1 MNKTGLLLPVMVILL
16 AGCTAAQSPASTGA
30 ATAQQSVEAAADG
43 QSSSVETAAD
53 GEQAADAADT
63 AKETAAVKKQLRT
76 IVIPTVY
83 ESVTSQE
90 EADEIAKKNGYE
102 SAVLEEDGSLTI
114 VMEEDVYETM
124 ISSFLDSVQKGVKEI
139 IGDGSVSS
147 VKKIEYNEDLSIF
160 TVTIDADEIGIIER
174 QAADE
179 LREAD
184 SLLSA
189 LAGVPENLLNR
200 AAHVFARGH
209 TVAPDSPVVAE
220 IRLDERAVKDS
231 RAEKVALAPDVAAHE
246 VELAA
251 EGVGVVI
258 VRPVL
263 GYSFLY
269 DWLKIQHK
277 AAFTT
282 LSISPA
288 ISPIVRISPPLQQLI
303 TCQPHFSAA

>member
-179 LREAD
+179 LVMYGTLYHIYTGNSVDHIQVDYVSEESGEVSESAD
-184 SLLSA
+184 SGSLTDA
-189 LAGVPENLLNR
+189 
-200 AAHVFARGH
+200 
-209 TVAPDSPVVAE
+209 
-220 IRLDERAVKDS
+220 
-231 RAEKVALAPDVAAHE
+231 
-246 VELAA
+246 
-251 EGVGVVI
+251 
-258 VRPVL
+258 
-263 GYSFLY
+263 Y
-269 DWLKIQHK
+269 
-277 AAFTT
+277 
-282 LSISPA
+282 
-288 ISPIVRISPPLQQLI
+288 
-303 TCQPHFSAA
+303 

>member
-114 VMEEDVYETM
+114 VQEEDVYETM
-124 ISSFLDSVQKGVKEI
+124 ISSFL
-139 IGDGSVSS
+139 GSV
-147 VKKIEYNEDLSIF
+147 
-160 TVTIDADEIGIIER
+160 
-174 QAADE
+174 
-179 LREAD
+179 
-184 SLLSA
+184 
-189 LAGVPENLLNR
+189 
-200 AAHVFARGH
+200 
-209 TVAPDSPVVAE
+209 
-220 IRLDERAVKDS
+220 
-231 RAEKVALAPDVAAHE
+231 
-246 VELAA
+246 
-251 EGVGVVI
+251 
-258 VRPVL
+258 
-263 GYSFLY
+263 
-269 DWLKIQHK
+269 
-277 AAFTT
+277 
-282 LSISPA
+282 
-288 ISPIVRISPPLQQLI
+288 
-303 TCQPHFSAA
+303 

>member
-179 LREAD
+179 LVMYGTLYHIYTGNSVDHIQVDYVSEESGEVIESAD
-184 SLLSA
+184 SGSLTDA
-189 LAGVPENLLNR
+189 
-200 AAHVFARGH
+200 
-209 TVAPDSPVVAE
+209 
-220 IRLDERAVKDS
+220 
-231 RAEKVALAPDVAAHE
+231 
-246 VELAA
+246 
-251 EGVGVVI
+251 
-258 VRPVL
+258 
-263 GYSFLY
+263 Y
-269 DWLKIQHK
+269 
-277 AAFTT
+277 
-282 LSISPA
+282 
-288 ISPIVRISPPLQQLI
+288 
-303 TCQPHFSAA
+303 

>member
-179 LREAD
+179 LVMYGTLYHIYTGNSVDHIQVDFVSEESGEVIESAD
-184 SLLSA
+184 SGSLTDA
-189 LAGVPENLLNR
+189 
-200 AAHVFARGH
+200 
-209 TVAPDSPVVAE
+209 
-220 IRLDERAVKDS
+220 
-231 RAEKVALAPDVAAHE
+231 
-246 VELAA
+246 
-251 EGVGVVI
+251 
-258 VRPVL
+258 
-263 GYSFLY
+263 Y
-269 DWLKIQHK
+269 
-277 AAFTT
+277 
-282 LSISPA
+282 
-288 ISPIVRISPPLQQLI
+288 
-303 TCQPHFSAA
+303 

>member
-16 AGCTAAQSPASTGA
+16 GGCTAAQSPASTGA

-179 LREAD
+179 LVMYGTLYHIYTGNSVDHIQVDYVSEESGEVIESAD
-184 SLLSA
+184 SGSLTDA
-189 LAGVPENLLNR
+189 
-200 AAHVFARGH
+200 
-209 TVAPDSPVVAE
+209 
-220 IRLDERAVKDS
+220 
-231 RAEKVALAPDVAAHE
+231 
-246 VELAA
+246 
-251 EGVGVVI
+251 
-258 VRPVL
+258 
-263 GYSFLY
+263 Y
-269 DWLKIQHK
+269 
-277 AAFTT
+277 
-282 LSISPA
+282 
-288 ISPIVRISPPLQQLI
+288 
-303 TCQPHFSAA
+303 

>member
-147 VKKIEYNEDLSIF
+147 VKKIEYNDDLSIF

-179 LREAD
+179 LVMYGTLYHIYTGNSVDHIQVDYVSEESGEVIESAD
-184 SLLSA
+184 SGSLTDA
-189 LAGVPENLLNR
+189 
-200 AAHVFARGH
+200 
-209 TVAPDSPVVAE
+209 
-220 IRLDERAVKDS
+220 
-231 RAEKVALAPDVAAHE
+231 
-246 VELAA
+246 
-251 EGVGVVI
+251 
-258 VRPVL
+258 
-263 GYSFLY
+263 Y
-269 DWLKIQHK
+269 
-277 AAFTT
+277 
-282 LSISPA
+282 
-288 ISPIVRISPPLQQLI
+288 
-303 TCQPHFSAA
+303 

>member
-43 QSSSVETAAD
+43 QSSSVETAAA

-179 LREAD
+179 LVMYGTLYHIYTGNSVDHIQVDYVSEESGEVIESAD
-184 SLLSA
+184 SGSLTDA
-189 LAGVPENLLNR
+189 
-200 AAHVFARGH
+200 
-209 TVAPDSPVVAE
+209 
-220 IRLDERAVKDS
+220 
-231 RAEKVALAPDVAAHE
+231 
-246 VELAA
+246 
-251 EGVGVVI
+251 
-258 VRPVL
+258 
-263 GYSFLY
+263 Y
-269 DWLKIQHK
+269 
-277 AAFTT
+277 
-282 LSISPA
+282 
-288 ISPIVRISPPLQQLI
+288 
-303 TCQPHFSAA
+303 

>member
-179 LREAD
+179 LVMYGTLYHIYTGNSVDHIQVDYVSEESGEVIESAD
-184 SLLSA
+184 SGS
-189 LAGVPENLLNR
+189 LAD
-200 AAHVFARGH
+200 A
-209 TVAPDSPVVAE
+209 
-220 IRLDERAVKDS
+220 
-231 RAEKVALAPDVAAHE
+231 
-246 VELAA
+246 
-251 EGVGVVI
+251 
-258 VRPVL
+258 
-263 GYSFLY
+263 Y
-269 DWLKIQHK
+269 
-277 AAFTT
+277 
-282 LSISPA
+282 
-288 ISPIVRISPPLQQLI
+288 
-303 TCQPHFSAA
+303 

>member
-76 IVIPTVY
+76 IVIPTAY

-179 LREAD
+179 LVMYGTLYHIYTGNSVDHIQVDYVSEESGEVIESAD
-184 SLLSA
+184 SGSLTDA
-189 LAGVPENLLNR
+189 
-200 AAHVFARGH
+200 
-209 TVAPDSPVVAE
+209 
-220 IRLDERAVKDS
+220 
-231 RAEKVALAPDVAAHE
+231 
-246 VELAA
+246 
-251 EGVGVVI
+251 
-258 VRPVL
+258 
-263 GYSFLY
+263 Y
-269 DWLKIQHK
+269 
-277 AAFTT
+277 
-282 LSISPA
+282 
-288 ISPIVRISPPLQQLI
+288 
-303 TCQPHFSAA
+303 

>member
-174 QAADE
+174 QAAEE
-179 LREAD
+179 LVMYGTLYHIYTGNGVDHIQVDYVSEESGEVIESAD
-184 SLLSA
+184 SGSLTDA
-189 LAGVPENLLNR
+189 
-200 AAHVFARGH
+200 
-209 TVAPDSPVVAE
+209 
-220 IRLDERAVKDS
+220 
-231 RAEKVALAPDVAAHE
+231 
-246 VELAA
+246 
-251 EGVGVVI
+251 
-258 VRPVL
+258 
-263 GYSFLY
+263 Y
-269 DWLKIQHK
+269 
-277 AAFTT
+277 
-282 LSISPA
+282 
-288 ISPIVRISPPLQQLI
+288 
-303 TCQPHFSAA
+303 

>member
-102 SAVLEEDGSLTI
+102 SAVLEEYGSLTI

-179 LREAD
+179 LVMYGTLYHIYTGNSVDHIQVDYVSEESGEVIESAD
-184 SLLSA
+184 SGSLTDA
-189 LAGVPENLLNR
+189 
-200 AAHVFARGH
+200 
-209 TVAPDSPVVAE
+209 
-220 IRLDERAVKDS
+220 
-231 RAEKVALAPDVAAHE
+231 
-246 VELAA
+246 
-251 EGVGVVI
+251 
-258 VRPVL
+258 
-263 GYSFLY
+263 Y
-269 DWLKIQHK
+269 
-277 AAFTT
+277 
-282 LSISPA
+282 
-288 ISPIVRISPPLQQLI
+288 
-303 TCQPHFSAA
+303 

>member
-179 LREAD
+179 LVMYGTLYHIYTGNSVDHIQVDYVSEESGEVIESAD
-184 SLLSA
+184 SGS
-189 LAGVPENLLNR
+189 LADG
-200 AAHVFARGH
+200 G
-209 TVAPDSPVVAE
+209 
-220 IRLDERAVKDS
+220 
-231 RAEKVALAPDVAAHE
+231 
-246 VELAA
+246 
-251 EGVGVVI
+251 
-258 VRPVL
+258 
-263 GYSFLY
+263 
-269 DWLKIQHK
+269 
-277 AAFTT
+277 
-282 LSISPA
+282 
-288 ISPIVRISPPLQQLI
+288 
-303 TCQPHFSAA
+303 

>member
-83 ESVTSQE
+83 ESVTSQA

-179 LREAD
+179 LVMYGTLYHIYTGNSVDHIQVDYVSEESGEVIESAD
-184 SLLSA
+184 SGSLTDA
-189 LAGVPENLLNR
+189 
-200 AAHVFARGH
+200 
-209 TVAPDSPVVAE
+209 
-220 IRLDERAVKDS
+220 
-231 RAEKVALAPDVAAHE
+231 
-246 VELAA
+246 
-251 EGVGVVI
+251 
-258 VRPVL
+258 
-263 GYSFLY
+263 Y
-269 DWLKIQHK
+269 
-277 AAFTT
+277 
-282 LSISPA
+282 
-288 ISPIVRISPPLQQLI
+288 
-303 TCQPHFSAA
+303 